1 MTRPMKAFEAG
12 AFVLNYLTLGACE
25 RSRVVPKA
33 FTALKTNFCLCLAI
47 KSEMLWASVLSV
59 DRKDSRAIVMAV
71 YSHSPIM
78 LPRPRPW
85 TRETLEEESEDD
97 SEPGRNLA
105 FEVADASRAAE
116 RKSFRRGSSGLV
128 RNKVFQVCS
137 GFWGRSLN
145 ISLGG
150 ESVPRKQQRPERT
163 LVLFWDGKAEVG
175 ITLRRRS
182 CCCSG
187 FRRMQCTRRSQF
199 VSQLFQ
205 TTPLGCSLPCVG
217 LRAEGGC
224 AGLGG
229 RRCREMAAG
238 HGLGTGRVRAGHG
251 LGTGWARAGHEHD
264 TGRAGHGRAWV
275 PRVPPPAASAALEK
289 ELGIQTAKVTVER
302 LALGL
307 WHRNEP
313 LM

>member
-1 MTRPMKAFEAG
+1 M
-12 AFVLNYLTLGACE
+12 
-25 RSRVVPKA
+25 
-33 FTALKTNFCLCLAI
+33 
-47 KSEMLWASVLSV
+47 
-59 DRKDSRAIVMAV
+59 
-71 YSHSPIM
+71 
-78 LPRPRPW
+78 
-85 TRETLEEESEDD
+85 
-97 SEPGRNLA
+97 
-105 FEVADASRAAE
+105 
-116 RKSFRRGSSGLV
+116 
-128 RNKVFQVCS
+128 
-137 GFWGRSLN
+137 
-145 ISLGG
+145 
-150 ESVPRKQQRPERT
+150 PRKQQRPERT
-163 LVLFWDGKAEVG
+163 LVLFWDGKGEVG

-187 FRRMQCTRRSQF
+187 FRRMECTRRSQF

-251 LGTGWARAGHEHD
+251 LGTGWARAGHEQD

-275 PRVPPPAASAALEK
+275 PRVPPPAASTALEK
-289 ELGIQTAKVTVER
+289 ELGIQTAKVTMER

-307 WHRNEP
+307 
-313 LM
+313 